1 MTKVSN
7 KCELFFMRH
16 VTLNPRLLAALYN
29 LQSPST
35 SLCFLSEPSVFHCF
49 KWLMVWRIFF
59 EAVQISFWVWQLLW
73 FFFLIWVV
81 FFWMVEQ
88 LESIRRAIKATSED
102 EFERLKY
109 SEKQLVNKV
118 GNSTPLPE
126 SYVSLILQHVG
137 GCVFV
142 DMLWNKQ

>member
-1 MTKVSN
+1 MAIVVIF
-7 KCELFFMRH
+7 LF
-16 VTLNPRLLAALYN
+16 
-29 LQSPST
+29 
-35 SLCFLSEPSVFHCF
+35 
-49 KWLMVWRIFF
+49 
-59 EAVQISFWVWQLLW
+59 
-73 FFFLIWVV
+73 IWVV

-126 SYVSLILQHVG
+126 CYVSLILQHVG

-142 DMLWNKQ
+142 DML

>member
-1 MTKVSN
+1 MAIV
-7 KCELFFMRH
+7 
-16 VTLNPRLLAALYN
+16 VILL
-29 LQSPST
+29 
-35 SLCFLSEPSVFHCF
+35 
-49 KWLMVWRIFF
+49 
-59 EAVQISFWVWQLLW
+59 
-73 FFFLIWVV
+73 FLIWVV

-118 GNSTPLPE
+118 GNSPPLPE
-126 SYVSLILQHVG
+126 SYVSFILQHVG

-142 DMLWNKQ
+142 DML